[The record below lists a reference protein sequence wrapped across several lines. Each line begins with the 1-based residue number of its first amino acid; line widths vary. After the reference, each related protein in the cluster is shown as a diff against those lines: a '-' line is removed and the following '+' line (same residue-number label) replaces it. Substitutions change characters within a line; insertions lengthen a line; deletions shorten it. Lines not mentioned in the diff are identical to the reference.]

1 MIALFAKKK
10 TGAVAARPVEEPLLV
25 AAVHDARRGVAVS
38 TASLARGGWC
48 EDVSGLTNAQVL
60 EQDQSRRGRWSAAF
74 RSRQRGLRGSALPP
88 QLVAVAVPVPMA
100 VTVPVPVGRG
110 SVLAPQPPSM
120 RPQPSMTTGA
130 PVVVK
135 LNSFGRLAGRQADG
149 MIVSDNQDRNSE
161 LSAASSCEL
170 ERPCSNM
177 PLSLPRR
184 RRSSLVADEGA
195 EDDGESA
202 LHSLELVESLCDA
215 KRVHAALAAQQEATI
230 ASLTAELEQ
239 ARADGKL
246 AVSCLHLMSVS
257 NYRF

>member
-1 MIALFAKKK
+1 MLALLAKKK
-10 TGAVAARPVEEPLLV
+10 TGAVAARPVEEPLLI
-25 AAVHDARRGVAVS
+25 AAVHDARRGAAVS
-38 TASLARGGWC
+38 TAALARGGWC
-48 EDVSGLTNAQVL
+48 EDVRSLTNAQVL

-100 VTVPVPVGRG
+100 VTVPLLVGRG